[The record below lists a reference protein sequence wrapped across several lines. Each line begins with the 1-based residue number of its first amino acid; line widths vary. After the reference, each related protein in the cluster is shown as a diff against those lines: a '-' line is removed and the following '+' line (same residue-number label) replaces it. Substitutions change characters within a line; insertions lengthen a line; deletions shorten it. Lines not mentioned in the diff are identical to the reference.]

1 MAQILL
7 LETDRQLAKSLKDY
21 FGRAGHSLVCYSDP
35 QQAVVAADRRQPQV
49 IILDLM
55 LAGRSGIEFLYELRS
70 YPDWQAIPVIVT
82 GSLSQ
87 EDLQVF
93 ADSFAELGVSK
104 YLHRQTTSLPQL
116 LAEAQKLLVP
126 AAV

>member
-70 YPDWQAIPVIVT
+70 YP
-82 GSLSQ
+82 
-87 EDLQVF
+87 
-93 ADSFAELGVSK
+93 ELGVSK